1 MKANER
7 AYWTSVFTTAID
19 NPIDATTAPSGLP
32 APLPA
37 LSADLAEALEV
48 MGKTADD
55 IRADVGKVQ
64 AWRRGQVLV
73 KRLEQALA
81 EQKELDAKLIGHQK
95 AHGVKSTPTS
105 DAMVKRAVELA
116 EELRWLRGQTDYH
129 ARLDAEIKPIAVALE
144 SSPASPARPAGVIG
158 KLAEADDIQAQ
169 ARAEAKRTVIGLLAA
184 DVAGREIDPTAL
196 REAMSAAGLERDDV
210 QRIRD
215 ELAELARL
223 EQVEQDLK
231 TARARWSDAQKALD
245 DFNEQTEQLWKD
257 RRADGESLERN
268 RDTLRA
274 RRDDLAEQV
283 KALDTL
289 RMRYGPIVADVET
302 ILASMPLATLDEP
315 VEQTTKARKVASK
328 VKTPPALPTPA

>member
-1 MKANER
+1 MKTNER

-37 LSADLAEALEV
+37 LSADLAEAVEAL
-48 MGKTADD
+48 GKTADD

-64 AWRRGQVLV
+64 AWRRGQVLL
-73 KRLEQALA
+73 KRLEQA
-81 EQKELDAKLIGHQK
+81 QGELREVNTKLTAHQK

-105 DAMVKRAVELA
+105 DAMVKRAVELS

-129 ARLDAEIKPIAVALE
+129 AQLDAEINPIAVALE
-144 SSPASPARPAGVIG
+144 SSPATPARPAGVVG

-184 DVAGREIDPTAL
+184 DVAGRDIDATAL
-196 REAMSAAGLERDDV
+196 REVMSAAGLERDDV

-215 ELAELARL
+215 ELADLAHL
-223 EQVEQDLK
+223 EQVERDLQ
-231 TARARWSDAQKALD
+231 TAQARWSDAQATLD
-245 DFNEQTEQLWKD
+245 RFNADTEQLLKD

-268 RDTLRA
+268 RDVLRA

-283 KALDTL
+283 RPLDTL
-289 RMRYGPIVADVET
+289 RMRYGPIVADVES

-315 VEQTTKARKVASK
+315 VEQTPPKSRKA
-328 VKTPPALPTPA
+328 KTATALPSPA